1 MTSLTCDASA
11 LLKALRAVNEISIST
26 KETQAILKNVLF
38 VIDGNSATLT
48 RTNYDGAITK
58 TLAVESKGKWSFTV
72 GGQKLAQVVGTFDGG
87 AQVNLSVEDGWLRM
101 KCGRSN
107 TRYGVL
113 DAKTFP
119 LLTFDDASP
128 SFTVDADYVRSLAL
142 VAHAADGDETRVNFA
157 GAAHQ
162 WRDGKLNLKTTDG
175 NRMARVVTAGGE
187 MPDVIC
193 PTAAVSLL
201 LSLAAEAAEIEVAAM
216 DGRMR
221 WRFGDTVLTYKMI
234 EGKFPDT
241 DRVTRE
247 ESPVVINVDADTL
260 LSVIG
265 RIMILADDKDR
276 TCRWTIAENLIR
288 IESRGLGDQG
298 ADEIL
303 CGIVGDGFELAFR
316 TQFIRD
322 ALNALDVDTVELGLV
337 DARAPMMIRSPAK
350 PDALLVVM
358 PTV

>member
-58 TLAVESKGKWSFTV
+58 TLAVESKGKWSFTT
-72 GGQKLAQVVGTFDGG
+72 GAEKLASVIATFDSG
-87 AQVNLSVEDGWLRM
+87 AQVSLSEADGWLRV

-107 TRYGVL
+107 IRFSMLKDNT
-113 DAKTFP
+113 TFP
-119 LLTFDDASP
+119 KLDFEEKFKFS
-128 SFTVDADYVRSLAL
+128 VGADYVRSLAL
-142 VAHAADGDETRVNFA
+142 VFHAADNDDTRINFA
-157 GAAHQ
+157 GASHQ
-162 WRDGKLNLKTTDG
+162 WRDGKLTLKTTDG
-175 NRMARVVTAGGE
+175 NRMSRVVTIGGE

-193 PTAAVSLL
+193 PRAAVMLL
-201 LSLAAEAAEIEVAAM
+201 LKLAAEALDIEVSAM

-221 WRFGDTVLTYKMI
+221 WRFADTVLIYKMI
-234 EGKFPDT
+234 DGKFPNT
-241 DRVTRE
+241 DRVTRD
-247 ESPVVINVDADTL
+247 ESPITIKLDADTL
-260 LSVIG
+260 RSVVG

-276 TCRWTIAENLIR
+276 SCRWTIAKDILR

-298 ADEIL
+298 ADEL
-303 CGIVGDGFELAFR
+303 PCETTGDDLEVAFK
-316 TQFIRD
+316 TQYLRD
-322 ALNALDVDTVELGLV
+322 ALNALDVDTVELGLI

-350 PDALLVVM
+350 PDALLVIM